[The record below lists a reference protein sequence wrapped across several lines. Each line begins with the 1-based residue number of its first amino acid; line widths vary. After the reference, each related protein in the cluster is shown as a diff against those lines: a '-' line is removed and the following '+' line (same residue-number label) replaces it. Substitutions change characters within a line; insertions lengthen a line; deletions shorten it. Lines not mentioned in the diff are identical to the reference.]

1 MSEFAKKLMEA
12 AQGPEKEAKPLS
24 SGLSPAGITPL
35 LTGNAFLAIRAGKAL
50 PKI

>member
-1 MSEFAKKLMEA
+1 MSEFAKTLIEA
-12 AQGPEKEAKPLS
+12 AQGPEKQAKPLS

-50 PKI
+50 PKM